1 MRVMPYRW
9 LLAAGAALMLFCP
22 LSRAVQQEG
31 VPGGEGEA
39 GFEAAAAAA
48 RQNQIL
54 RDFYRRLYP
63 GLDGSFPP
71 SEEFLEN
78 FVDRQID
85 AFAVDID
92 RRLKRITSQAAVVE
106 ELQKRLGAARGEG
119 RETVDESLK
128 GVLRQ
133 LADDCD
139 GLADRLQLV
148 FSGLSRRS
156 RNRGRDAAS
165 ATGKDRDPY
174 ADLVSRL
181 RVADRS
187 IRDYLFTSRQVVRL
201 EELEGEDML
210 TRLDAAEKLAR
221 ELSR

>member
-9 LLAAGAALMLFCP
+9 LLAAGVALVLFG
-22 LSRAVQQEG
+22 LLGRAMQQEG
-31 VPGGEGEA
+31 VPAGEEGE

-48 RQNQIL
+48 RQNPIL
-54 RDFYRRLYP
+54 REFYRRLYP
-63 GLDGSFPP
+63 GLDNTFPP

-85 AFAVDID
+85 AFAADID
-92 RRLKRITSQAAVVE
+92 RRLKRITDQAAMVE
-106 ELQKRLGAARGEG
+106 NLQQRLGSSQGEG
-119 RETVDESLK
+119 RQTVEQSLK

-148 FSGLSRRS
+148 FSGLNRRS
-156 RNRGRDAAS
+156 RTRGRDSSSAA
-165 ATGKDRDPY
+165 GENPDPY
-174 ADLVSRL
+174 VELASQI

-187 IRDYLFTSRQVVRL
+187 IREYLFTSRQVVRL

-210 TRLDAAEKLAR
+210 MRLDAAEKLAR

>member
-9 LLAAGAALMLFCP
+9 LLAAGAVLMFFCP
-22 LSRAVQQEG
+22 LTRAVHQEG
-31 VPGGEGEA
+31 VPAGEGEV
-39 GFEAAAAAA
+39 GLEAAAAAA

-63 GLDGSFPP
+63 GLDGTVPP

-85 AFAVDID
+85 AFAADID
-92 RRLKRITSQAAVVE
+92 RRLKRITDQAALVE
-106 ELQKRLGAARGEG
+106 NLQERLGAVRGEG
-119 RETVDESLK
+119 RETVEQSLK

-133 LADDCD
+133 LAEDCD

-148 FSGLSRRS
+148 FSGLNRRS
-156 RNRGRDAAS
+156 RNRGRDSSS
-165 ATGKDRDPY
+165 ADGGNRDPN
-174 ADLVSRL
+174 LELLSHI

-187 IRDYLFTSRQVVRL
+187 IRAYLFTSRQVVRL

-210 TRLDAAEKLAR
+210 MRLDAAEKLAR